1 MSLFANDLKSQP
13 ELSRWLRSSA
23 SISGEQI
30 KTVTADVYGF
40 HNQNCLAYYEVAL
53 AMCILLEYIHCFG
66 GEKIQLPASAFVIR
80 TGVSSDYFIQMAKLR
95 AMRRLW
101 RVLAKE
107 LGAGNELH
115 IIAGT
120 SLCNKSVSD
129 SYNNLLRSSIEAMAA
144 VAGGCDELM
153 VNPLDV
159 FLPGKTEL
167 ADRMAINQQLILKD
181 EVYMDKMADISCG
194 SYFIETITDHIAEK
208 ALEAVK
214 QIEKAGGF
222 FKALENGDIRAEI
235 ARQSKER
242 ASLVNSGEQVAVG
255 VNKFR
260 NEKEQT
266 KFDPKILETLKDQKI
281 ENPFI
286 TYEMEKLNTTK
297 HA

>member
-1 MSLFANDLKSQP
+1 
-13 ELSRWLRSSA
+13 
-23 SISGEQI
+23 
-30 KTVTADVYGF
+30 
-40 HNQNCLAYYEVAL
+40 
-53 AMCILLEYIHCFG
+53 
-66 GEKIQLPASAFVIR
+66 
-80 TGVSSDYFIQMAKLR
+80 
-95 AMRRLW
+95 
-101 RVLAKE
+101 
-107 LGAGNELH
+107 
-115 IIAGT
+115 
-120 SLCNKSVSD
+120 
-129 SYNNLLRSSIEAMAA
+129 
-144 VAGGCDELM
+144 
-153 VNPLDV
+153 
-159 FLPGKTEL
+159 
-167 ADRMAINQQLILKD
+167 
-181 EVYMDKMADISCG
+181 MDKMADISCG